1 MAAPAKEPDGIPE
14 SGQGHQGSL
23 MGGPP
28 VTVGLSD
35 S

>member
-1 MAAPAKEPDGIPE
+1 MAAPTREPDGIPE

-23 MGGPP
+23 MGGLP
-28 VTVGLSD
+28 VTERRSD